1 MPGQAGVGALPVGR
15 SLLVRLEPGDDA
27 LPKRSVANLG
37 VVTAVRLSAL
47 CAALE
52 VAVHCET

>member
-1 MPGQAGVGALPVGR
+1 MRGQAGVGALPVGR
-15 SLLVRLEPGDDA
+15 SLLVRLEPGDNP

-37 VVTAVRLSAL
+37 VLTAARLSAL

-52 VAVHCET
+52 VAVDCET